1 MTTTF
6 ARTTNRGTELD
17 LAAPL
22 PESLAELVPEEA
34 EAHAKLASRLRELRA
49 EQVELTRKLAD
60 AIATD
65 ERAAMEAAAK
75 DKPAPPSKAEPL
87 RAKLEAADAEVAR
100 YEAALESSA
109 DALLTSAV
117 PHVAAGAER
126 ARERAAAGLK
136 RLGEVVQAVTVTVED
151 VQRAEAELGWLNGLL
166 GAPAHVAPFRAALG
180 AGELAHFKNTVQASY
195 RELAYRREE
204 QRAEIERHRRYEAE
218 QAAEEERHR
227 ERGERDDAERAVRYE
242 GMRLTHRGGRP
253 VDREPEEAAE

>member
-34 EAHAKLASRLRELRA
+34 EHAKLASRLRELRA
-49 EQVELTRKLAD
+49 GRVELTRKLAD

-75 DKPAPPSKAEPL
+75 DKAAPPSKAEPL

-100 YEAALESSA
+100 YEAAVETSA
-109 DALLTSAV
+109 DALLASAV
-117 PHVAAGAER
+117 PHLAAGAER

-136 RLGEVVQAVTVTVED
+136 RLGELVQAVTVTVED
-151 VQRAEAELGWLNGLL
+151 VQRAEAELGWVNGLL
-166 GAPAHVAPFRAALG
+166 LGPAHVAPFRAALG

-204 QRAEIERHRRYEAE
+204 QRQEMERHRRYEAE
-218 QAAEEERHR
+218 QRAEEERHR
-227 ERGERDDAERAVRYE
+227 ERAEQEDRERAVRFE
-242 GMRLTHRGGRP
+242 GMRITHKGGRP
-253 VDREPEEAAE
+253 VDGEPEEAAE